1 MKEKIHPKL
10 SQFLE
15 LVFNTFTARRVLII
29 LIVSIVFFAKEIWVV
44 AFINKFL
51 KVPKEFSNTFLDII
65 LIVTSLGFILWFAYL
80 FLRRNYKASYTQILS
95 VITILFLLFYF
106 LGKADDY
113 QWQFHSLFDSGLV
126 YIYLLIVP
134 LVVFLFFHFR
144 SFKYPFKKIER
155 QILPE
160 HQLVQDNPKTIGEK
174 DLLGYSKVVDELHK
188 ILISQE
194 SEKSITIGLV
204 GPWGNGKSTVIQMLV
219 DRFSPKETLE
229 EKASKV
235 FKRDIVDEYLLIHFL
250 PYLNHQEDD
259 LISEFFRELSS
270 KLKPYNGKLS
280 NLVLEYSKRLVDVYK
295 NNVNLNF
302 FDRHITSFEKT
313 SAKEMYDDIND
324 RLVETDKKILVFV
337 DDLDRLNSKEILQVL
352 KLIRNSADFTNV
364 IFLVA
369 MDKEYITRLL
379 LAQKEILNSRFI
391 DKFFQLEIYLP
402 AIRRDTLRTIFKNL
416 LLKRFKNS
424 DEEFLQNLQFAIE
437 NKRNLFN
444 DYIKNIRDV
453 KRAVN
458 QIVYEYPFTQGTI
471 DLKDFLNFVF
481 FKLKF
486 PGYIKFINDD
496 PSEILE
502 RPINSDLINLKTI
515 KNDKNRSF
523 NFYGNSDNYNYE
535 SLKNYKYFEK
545 LLPENESSLP
555 DEFKSYTL
563 RERRL
568 ILKTLSYLFGN
579 DNPVESSKSLKK
591 STNFKMLME
600 QRVFEEHILDV
611 EFNKL
616 KNLTSTYLKDEL
628 SNLFIDNK
636 LPQLLDRIEY
646 TTPVNSNDFEFIIET
661 LVFLYDSRLKYNQY
675 DSVLLKQ
682 LATQVDRYF
691 KQKGTP
697 QNEIVN
703 SLKMKIFEN
712 LNISLES
719 RLFLLS
725 ELWIEHRYNQLWQLG
740 EEYVQNTCLRYYEE
754 YLELQKEKG
763 LWNYSDYTFYYIGN
777 NLRKI
782 DPIRETIIDWTKT
795 FWNEN
800 NIELLCVQNINI
812 EPWSA
817 IGFKLSDNLKET
829 FGSFEDFI
837 FFVRIH
843 KDVDKPSIIEIIDF
857 LILCQRSEYRKVIL
871 FNFKVS
877 SLMIEKVDNRK
888 KDPQMT
894 KEDYED
900 KTQLFFSSTVPDI
913 FKIFRNKGF
922 EFNPQELGFIE
933 SFENKS
939 YQTMC
944 VTIKR
949 NFPESE
955 IEKMVSNLL
964 VIIQEIYEMEYFKL
978 DKTRLWRKQ
987 NVLPDHLQLDLKL
1000 ISIQPRKQPNAPKL
1014 ENI

>member
-1 MKEKIHPKL
+1 MKEEKQSKL

-15 LVFNTFTARRVLII
+15 IVLKTFTARRVLII
-29 LIVSIVFFAKEIWVV
+29 LIVSVIFFAKENWVV
-44 AFINKFL
+44 AFVNKFL
-51 KVPKEFSNTFLDII
+51 KVPKEFSNSFLDVIFI
-65 LIVTSLGFILWFAYL
+65 ATSLGFILWFAFL

-95 VITILFLLFYF
+95 VVTIVILLFYF
-106 LGKADDY
+106 QSKADEN
-113 QWQFHSLFDSGLV
+113 QWRYHSLFDSGFL

-144 SFKYPFKKIER
+144 SLKYPFKKIER
-155 QILPE
+155 LILPE
-160 HQLVQDNPKTIGEK
+160 HQLIQDNPKRIGEQ
-174 DLLGYSKVVDELHK
+174 DLLGYSKVVDELYK
-188 ILISQE
+188 ILTSQE

-219 DRFSPKETLE
+219 DRLAPEKNLE
-229 EKASKV
+229 EKALSV
-235 FKRDIVDEYLLIHFL
+235 FKRSLKDEYLLIHFL

-302 FDRHITSFEKT
+302 FDRHISSFEKT

-352 KLIRNSADFTNV
+352 KLIRNSADFRNV

-369 MDKEYITRLL
+369 MDKEYVTRLL
-379 LAQKEILNSRFI
+379 LDQKEILSSRFI
-391 DKFFQLEIYLP
+391 DKFFQLEVYLP

-424 DEEFLQNLQFAIE
+424 DEEFVQNLQFAIE

-458 QIVYEYPFTQGTI
+458 QIVYEYPFTQGAI

-502 RPINSDLINLKTI
+502 RPINSDLINLKTN

-523 NFYGNSDNYNYE
+523 NFYGNPDNYNYE

-545 LLPENESSLP
+545 LFPENESSLS

-568 ILKTLSYLFGN
+568 LLKTLSYLFGN

-600 QRVFEEHILDV
+600 QRVFEEHILDD
-611 EFNKL
+611 EFTKL
-616 KNLTSTYLKDEL
+616 KSLKSNALKDEL

-636 LPQLLDRIEY
+636 LPQLVDRIEY
-646 TTPVNSNDFEFIIET
+646 TTPLNTNDFEFIIET

-682 LATQVDRYF
+682 LATQVDRFF
-691 KQKGTP
+691 KQKGIAK
-697 QNEIVN
+697 NDVLN
-703 SLKMKIFEN
+703 SLKMKVFEN
-712 LNISLES
+712 SNISLES

-740 EEYVQNTCLRYYEE
+740 EDYIQNTCLKYYKQ
-754 YLELQKEKG
+754 YLKFQNEKG
-763 LWNYSDYTFYYIGN
+763 LWAYDDYTFYHIGH

-782 DPIRETIIDWTKT
+782 EDIKEDVIKATIN
-795 FWNEN
+795 FWSNNE
-800 NIELLCVQNINI
+800 IELLCVQRTEM
-812 EPWSA
+812 EPWS
-817 IGFKLSDNLKET
+817 ILSFKISDSIVEVFSSKD
-829 FGSFEDFI
+829 DFI
-837 FFVRIH
+837 DFVKKHKYSRKPEIAEFIKFFNLFPRTEFRKMILYTFEVSDLMKLKVAKRKADPQYRREEYKHNKQLMFSTNVIH
-843 KDVDKPSIIEIIDF
+843 LNELKMNEYEFGTENYARVETYRNGADVTIYILIYKNYSRDEIKGFVDF
-857 LILCQRSEYRKVIL
+857 LI
-871 FNFKVS
+871 
-877 SLMIEKVDNRK
+877 EK
-888 KDPQMT
+888 
-894 KEDYED
+894 
-900 KTQLFFSSTVPDI
+900 
-913 FKIFRNKGF
+913 
-922 EFNPQELGFIE
+922 IE
-933 SFENKS
+933 SYTKINEISFKQKDIWFNK
-939 YQTMC
+939 
-944 VTIKR
+944 
-949 NFPESE
+949 
-955 IEKMVSNLL
+955 NLL
-964 VIIQEIYEMEYFKL
+964 PEESGYY
-978 DKTRLWRKQ
+978 
-987 NVLPDHLQLDLKL
+987 LKL
-1000 ISIQPRKQPNAPKL
+1000 ISEQPK
-1014 ENI
+1014 E